1 MSEFLGVSEYQP
13 NHPDLLR
20 NIIRVIR
27 GIMQGKTNNT
37 GTVTLTANATTTTI
51 TFAAGRLGQ
60 GTVILLSPTTANAA
74 AALTNVY
81 VSSRNVASNTL
92 TLTHSNTA
100 TLDRTFSYVL
110 IG

>member
-1 MSEFLGVSEYQP
+1 MTGFTGSSGYNP
-13 NHPDLLR
+13 NHAEMLR
-20 NIIRVIR
+20 KLDKKID

-60 GTVILLSPTTANAA
+60 STVMLLSPTTANAA

-81 VSSRNVASNTL
+81 VSARNVASNTL